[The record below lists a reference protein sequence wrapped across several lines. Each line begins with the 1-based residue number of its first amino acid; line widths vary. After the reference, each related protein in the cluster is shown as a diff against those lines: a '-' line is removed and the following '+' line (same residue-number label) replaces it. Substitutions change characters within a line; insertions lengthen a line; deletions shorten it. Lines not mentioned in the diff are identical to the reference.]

1 MTIAQAALDQL
12 FLNART
18 ANGFIDKPVPLSLV
32 EQVYDL
38 AKMGATS
45 MNAQP
50 ARFIILHTV
59 PAKERLIP
67 CMSPGNVDKTRSAP
81 VVVIVAT
88 DHQFFEHM
96 PLVFPNF
103 PDAKA
108 LFEGNAALAS
118 ATATR
123 NSTLS
128 GAYFML
134 AARALGL
141 DCGPMSGFDADK
153 VNAEFFPDGRCSVNF
168 ILNLGY
174 GDPSKLFP
182 RNPRL
187 RFDQACTVL

>member
-32 EQVYDL
+32 EQVYDV

-50 ARFIILHTV
+50 ARFIILHTA